1 MKAKSRN
8 RVVMASLWIFALAL
22 CALVIVL
29 MLMRG
34 PALSQ

>member
-1 MKAKSRN
+1 MNTKRRN
-8 RVVMASLWIFALAL
+8 ILTMILLWIFALAL
-22 CALVIVL
+22 CALVLVL

>member
-1 MKAKSRN
+1 MKAKNRN
-8 RVVMASLWIFALAL
+8 LLVLASLWIFGLAL